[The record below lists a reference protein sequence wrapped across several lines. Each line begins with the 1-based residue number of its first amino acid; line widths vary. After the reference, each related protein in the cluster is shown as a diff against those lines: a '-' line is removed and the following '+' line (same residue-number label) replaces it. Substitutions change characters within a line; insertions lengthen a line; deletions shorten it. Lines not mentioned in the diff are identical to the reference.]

1 MSFRKLCTLL
11 LVTGSILAL
20 SSCKDDEDG
29 ESIPSLGGSLTFQ
42 VDAFVAP
49 NTVVTMTPKGLYHP
63 EDKGIGYYWKV
74 TPDMTKSDTTRLEN
88 GLSPDG
94 KESDGSFTYRFRDSL
109 ATYTVTCYGFSKG
122 YSGSSSSVSVNVVEP
137 GLDGSLTKTG
147 ISSGDAKVTADGI
160 DYYYI
165 SHNGL
170 DWMRNNL
177 ANPAFGAPYA
187 SSEVMSNVLGRFY
200 SHEEALKA
208 CPEGWRLPTDK
219 EWTELA
225 AALNSKEAAEEHATI
240 PGIAAE
246 LMADAQFNHKDMWEY
261 WPEVGEIKNSGKMA
275 VIPSGYANLGE
286 SVEGKYPTASFTGLY
301 EYATFWTSDKVAD
314 EDGMAYY
321 RYLICDQPDMY
332 AGKGDVNTFGAS
344 VRCVRES
351 AVNEG
356 Q

>member
-1 MSFRKLCTLL
+1 MSFRKLSTLL
-11 LVTGSILAL
+11 LIAGSILAL
-20 SSCKDDEDG
+20 SSCKKDEDT
-29 ESIPSLGGSLTFQ
+29 ESIPSLGGTLTFQ

-49 NTVVTMTPKGLYHP
+49 NTVVTMSPKGLYHP
-63 EDKGIGYYWKV
+63 KDKGIGYYWKV
-74 TPDMTKSDTTRLEN
+74 TPDMDKADTTRLET
-88 GLSPDG
+88 GLAPDG
-94 KESDGSFTYRFRDSL
+94 KESDGSFTYKFRDSL
-109 ATYTVTCYGFSKG
+109 ATYTVTCYGFAKG
-122 YSGSSSSVSVNVVEP
+122 YSGGSSSVYVNVVKP
-137 GLDGSLTKTG
+137 GLDSSLTKTG
-147 ISSGDAKVTADGI
+147 INSEDAKVTVDGI
-160 DYYYI
+160 DYYYV

-200 SHEEALKA
+200 SYTEASKA
-208 CPEGWRLPTDK
+208 CPEGWRLPSDK

-225 AALNSKEAAEEHATI
+225 AALNKKEAAAEHTTI
-240 PGIAAE
+240 TDIAAD
-246 LMADAQFNHKDMWEY
+246 LMADAQFNLQKMWEY
-261 WPEVGEIKNSGKMA
+261 WPEVGDIKNTGKLA

-286 SVEGKYPTASFTGLY
+286 AVDGEYPMASFTGIY
-301 EYATFWTSDKVAD
+301 EYAAFWTNDTVD
-314 EDGMAYY
+314 GEDGMAYY

-351 AVNEG
+351 AVSAN